1 MGFKQQF
8 NIRMCPRI
16 GQLCPHS
23 WPFQIGS
30 REHVEDM
37 SISIQNLDL
46 DGKQKHHCHSFPHK
60 LIQWLSPATDSENG
74 EAGRTCRNRLHYEEG
89 QWRAS
94 AMICWCSS
102 LGSCNQR
109 WNQRLTHGIFVL
121 QWYTLH
127 LYTSRKHN
135 EYWYRFSASRL
146 TLAARR
152 SFMFIPSRYVYRQYP
167 CSIGLNYHLVI

>member
-74 EAGRTCRNRLHYEEG
+74 EAGRTLQEQVALWGRSVESLCYDLLFHPSEVVTSDETNDWPMVFLFCSGTHY
-89 QWRAS
+89 
-94 AMICWCSS
+94 ICTHLENTTNTGTAFKFSKPVDP
-102 LGSCNQR
+102 SC
-109 WNQRLTHGIFVL
+109 
-121 QWYTLH
+121 
-127 LYTSRKHN
+127 
-135 EYWYRFSASRL
+135 
-146 TLAARR
+146 
-152 SFMFIPSRYVYRQYP
+152 
-167 CSIGLNYHLVI
+167 